1 MSDSALR
8 WVGLALLSFGQP
20 GLRRRVV
27 GPPGEREELLPGGWD
42 EAARAEIERARGLG
56 ATLLTL
62 DEDGYPPLLRDSSD
76 PPPAL
81 YLRGRLEPED
91 RLAVA
96 VVGARRATPHGERF
110 AGRLAEGLAQRG
122 FTVVSGLARGIDA
135 AAHRGALSAGGRTVA
150 VLGCGIDRTYPG
162 EHRALAREIAARG
175 AVISELP
182 IGAAPLKQN
191 CPERNRIIAWMTWAT
206 VVVEA
211 ARDSGSLITARL
223 AADEGRTVLA
233 VPGAPGEPNA
243 EGTNGLLRQGAA
255 CCRDAEDVV
264 EDLAPQIASAAAAVA
279 AARGAGA
286 GPPGPK
292 DAAGAVPEGGALSHD
307 ERRVLAALPA
317 TRSLD
322 LEALAELS
330 GLATGILLS
339 VLLRLELRGLVRQI
353 PGGRFLKEGG
363 FRRPI

>member
-8 WVGLALLSFGQP
+8 WVGLALLSFGHP

-27 GPPGEREELLPGGWD
+27 GLPGEREELLPAGWD
-42 EAARAEIERARGLG
+42 EAARAEIEHARGIG
-56 ATLLTL
+56 AQLLTIE
-62 DEDGYPPLLRDSSD
+62 EDGFPPLLRDSSD
-76 PPPAL
+76 PPAVL
-81 YLRGRLEPED
+81 YVRGRLEPED

-110 AGRLAEGLAQRG
+110 AGRLAEGLARQG
-122 FTVVSGLARGIDA
+122 FTIVSGLARGIDA
-135 AAHRGALSAGGRTVA
+135 AAHRGALAAGGRTVA
-150 VLGCGIDRTYPG
+150 VLGCGIDRIYPA
-162 EHRALAREIAARG
+162 EHGPLAQEIAAHG

-191 CPERNRIIAWMTWAT
+191 FPERNRIIAWMTWAT

-233 VPGAPGEPNA
+233 VPGTPGEPNA

-255 CCRDAEDVV
+255 CCRDADDVV
-264 EDLAPQIASAAAAVA
+264 EDLAPQIAAAAAAVA
-279 AARGAGA
+279 AARRTRQDLGANDGTAAASDA
-286 GPPGPK
+286 GPLT
-292 DAAGAVPEGGALSHD
+292 DN
-307 ERRVLAALPA
+307 ERCILAALPA

-322 LEALAELS
+322 LEALGELS
-330 GLATGILLS
+330 GLATGVLLS
-339 VLLRLELRGLVRQI
+339 VLLGLELRGLVRQI
-353 PGGRFLKEGG
+353 PGGRFLKESGLG
-363 FRRPI
+363 RPI